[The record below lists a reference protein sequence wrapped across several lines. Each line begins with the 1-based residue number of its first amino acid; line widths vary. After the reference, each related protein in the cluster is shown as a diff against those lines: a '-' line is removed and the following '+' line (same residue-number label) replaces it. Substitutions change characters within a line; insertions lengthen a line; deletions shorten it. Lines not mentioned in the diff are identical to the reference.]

1 MLLCRDRCIR
11 SCGGF
16 DARKVPGAI
25 CRRGTVSK
33 ENQISIYVPQDKQV
47 ERPIERLDALA
58 KARSR
63 SANYLVVEAI
73 LEYLDANEPM
83 EHAPHGPRTA
93 SARPTSLQPK
103 RTEPT
108 TRPRAEAKPPAAEEA
123 DREPPLRKLP
133 EPPSVQ
139 RRPSPAAKST
149 GCLVLLGRCLGLALG
164 IAVVLCASPATATCV
179 LGLFGSTAAAMQH
192 LRM

>member
-1 MLLCRDRCIR
+1 M
-11 SCGGF
+11 
-16 DARKVPGAI
+16 
-25 CRRGTVSK
+25 SK

-108 TRPRAEAKPPAAEEA
+108 PRPRVEAKPPAAGEV

-133 EPPSVQ
+133 EPPSAQ

-149 GCLVLLGRCLGLALG
+149 GCLILLGRCMGTSLGF
-164 IAVVLCASPATATCV
+164 VVLLCASPALAAWALSF
-179 LGLFGSTAAAMQH
+179 LGSAAMAMQH
-192 LRM
+192 LQIYGV